1 MTGAPAGRPAGFTL
15 LELLVVMAII
25 GISAALV
32 MVSLRDG
39 SQARLDEEAE
49 RLAALLEGARA
60 QARIGEL
67 DVFWRPL
74 DTIAPP
80 DQPPVPGFE
89 IAGLPATAAS
99 GPGRWL
105 HEGTRAEVVGGG
117 PVRLGPEPVVGA
129 ARIVLRLDDRQV
141 MLGTDGLAPFA
152 PQPAEATPP

>member
-1 MTGAPAGRPAGFTL
+1 MTGSPARRPAGFTL

-39 SQARLDEEAE
+39 TQARLDEEAE

-67 DVFWRPL
+67 DVFWRPVETL
-74 DTIAPP
+74 APAGE
-80 DQPPVPGFE
+80 PPVPGFE
-89 IAGLPATAAS
+89 FAGLPAIAAS
-99 GPGRWL
+99 GTGRWL

-117 PVRLGPEPVVGA
+117 AVRLGPEPVVGA
-129 ARIVLRLDDRQV
+129 SRIVLRLDDRQV
-141 MLGTDGLAPFA
+141 QLGTDGLAPFA
-152 PQPAEATPP
+152 PLTAEGAAP